1 MARPS
6 PVQASAPT
14 LTPAQRFPAAAP
26 YLEALAE
33 GRLLIKHCSACGSAH
48 FYPREHCPFCGHAPT
63 EWLTTRGVGTLY
75 SFSIVHG
82 AKRPTAVAVVE
93 LPEGPRIT
101 TSVIDADVFGLRIGD
116 PVELHVSDGAEGVP
130 AATFTTPQ
138 ANRARAYVAQ
148 ALHAAANG
156 LSATDDDATP
166 LRQAAVVGAGSM
178 GSGITTA
185 LLAAGLPVSLID
197 RSEAVL
203 DSARQA
209 VHSHFDAMVK
219 RGRLSADEAAARRA
233 ALRLSTR
240 VEDVADADLV
250 IEAVWEQLALKQE
263 IFAQIDRHA
272 PPHAILGSNTSAL
285 DIDRI
290 ADATSRPGQVV
301 GLHFFSPAHVMP
313 LLEVVRGPRTR
324 PEVVASAQRLGARL
338 RKTAVVVGVCHG
350 FVGNRLLIARDQEA
364 DRLLLEGAL
373 PQQIDRVLTEFG
385 LPMGSYELA
394 DMAGGIELV
403 QRVRQERGQHDP
415 ILAGLVAAGRLGQKT
430 GKGFYRYEPGKRR
443 PIPDPEVTALI
454 EQASRELG
462 IERRAIGDDEVRDRL
477 LLPMIN
483 EGAKLVE
490 EGIVDRAS
498 DIDVVWQRGFG
509 WPAWRGGPMYHADRL
524 GAAWVLRR
532 LGELQERF
540 GERFRPAALLERL
553 AREGGRFVPG
563 AD

>member
-1 MARPS
+1 MARPPS
-6 PVQASAPT
+6 SRPAPT
-14 LTPAQRFPAAAP
+14 LTPAQRHPEAAP
-26 YLEALAE
+26 FLEALAE
-33 GRLLIKHCSACGSAH
+33 GRLLIKHCSACGKVH

-63 EWLTTRGVGTLY
+63 DWMPTRGVGTLY
-75 SFSIVHG
+75 SFSIVRG

-93 LPEGPRIT
+93 LPEGLRMT
-101 TSVIDADVFGLRIGD
+101 TSIVDADVFGLRIGD
-116 PVELHVSDGAEGVP
+116 EVVLHVSEGAEGLP
-130 AATFTTPQ
+130 AVTFTTPE
-138 ANRARAYVAQ
+138 ARRARAYAAQ
-148 ALHAAANG
+148 ALVLAGNG
-156 LSATDDDATP
+156 VSASDGGPAVQ
-166 LRQAAVVGAGSM
+166 QAAVVGAGSM

-185 LLAAGLPVSLID
+185 LLGAGLAVTLID

-203 DSARQA
+203 ETAGQA
-209 VHSHFDAMVK
+209 ISRNLDAMVQ
-219 RGRLSADEAAARRA
+219 RGRLTAEDAAARRA

-240 VEDVADADLV
+240 IEDVAGADLV

-263 IFAQIDRHA
+263 IFTQIDRHA
-272 PPHAILGSNTSAL
+272 PAHAILGSNTSAL

-324 PEVVASAQRLGARL
+324 PEVVASAQRLGAQL

-350 FVGNRLLIARDQEA
+350 FVGNRLLIVRDQEA

-373 PQQIDRVLTEFG
+373 PQQVDRVLTEFG

-403 QRVRQERGQHDP
+403 YRVRQERGQHDP

-430 GKGFYRYEPGKRR
+430 GKGFYRYEPDKRR

-462 IERRAIGDDEVRDRL
+462 IERRVIGGDEVRDRL
-477 LLPMIN
+477 ILPMIN

-524 GAAWVLRR
+524 GADRVHRR
-532 LGELQERF
+532 LCELQARF
-540 GERFRPAALLERL
+540 GERFRPAALLGRL
-553 AREGGRFVPG
+553 AHEGGRFVAA

>member
-6 PVQASAPT
+6 PAPT

-26 YLEALAE
+26 YLEALSE
-33 GRLLIKHCSACGSAH
+33 GRLLVKYCSACGSAH

-63 EWLTTRGVGTLY
+63 EWLATRGVGTIY
-75 SFSIVHG
+75 SFSIVRG

-116 PVELHVSDGAEGVP
+116 AVQLHVSEGAEGVP
-130 AATFTTPQ
+130 AATFTTPAAQ
-138 ANRARAYVAQ
+138 RARRYAAQ
-148 ALHAAANG
+148 ALRAAANG
-156 LSATDDDATP
+156 LSADDGDADADATP

-178 GSGITTA
+178 GAGITTA
-185 LLAAGLPVSLID
+185 LLGAGLAVTLID

-203 DSARQA
+203 EAAAQTIGRN
-209 VHSHFDAMVK
+209 FDAMVQ
-219 RGRLSADEAAARRA
+219 RGRLSAEEAAARRA
-233 ALRLSTR
+233 ALRASTR
-240 VEDVADADLV
+240 VEDVAGADLV

-272 PPHAILGSNTSAL
+272 PPHALLGSNTSAL
-285 DIDRI
+285 DIDRL

-324 PEVVASAQRLGARL
+324 PEVLAAAQRLGRRL
-338 RKTAVVVGVCHG
+338 GKTAVVVGVCHG

-373 PQQIDRVLTEFG
+373 PQQVDRVLTEFG

-403 QRVRQERGQHDP
+403 YRVRQERGQHDP

-430 GKGFYRYEPGKRR
+430 GKGFYRYEPGRRR

-509 WPAWRGGPMYHADRL
+509 WPAWRGGPMYHADQL
-524 GAAWVLRR
+524 GAAWVHRR
-532 LGELQERF
+532 LGELQERC

-553 AREGGRFVPG
+553 AREGGRFVAV

>member
-14 LTPAQRFPAAAP
+14 LTPAQRFPAATP

-63 EWLTTRGVGTLY
+63 EWLATRGVGTVY
-75 SFSIVHG
+75 SFSIVRG
-82 AKRPTAVAVVE
+82 ARRPTAVAVVE

-116 PVELHVSDGAEGVP
+116 PVELHVSEGAEGVP

-185 LLAAGLPVSLID
+185 LLAAGLPVTLID
-197 RSEAVL
+197 RSETVL
-203 DSARQA
+203 ESARLA
-209 VHSHFDAMVK
+209 VGSHFDAMVK
-219 RGRLSADEAAARRA
+219 RGRLSAEDAAARRA
-233 ALRLSTR
+233 ALHLSTR
-240 VEDVADADLV
+240 VEDVAQADLV

-373 PQQIDRVLTEFG
+373 PQQIDRMLTEFG

-403 QRVRQERGQHDP
+403 YRVRQERGQHDP

-462 IERRAIGDDEVRDRL
+462 IERRVIGDDEVRDRL

-509 WPAWRGGPMYHADRL
+509 WPAWRGGPMYHADQL
-524 GAAWVLRR
+524 GAGRVHER
-532 LGELQERF
+532 LSELQARF

-553 AREGGRFVPG
+553 AGEGGRFV
-563 AD
+563 AVTD

>member
-75 SFSIVHG
+75 SFSIVRG

-116 PVELHVSDGAEGVP
+116 PVELHVSEGAEGVP
-130 AATFTTPQ
+130 AATFTTPE
-138 ANRARAYVAQ
+138 ANRARAYAAQ
-148 ALHAAANG
+148 ALRAAANG
-156 LSATDDDATP
+156 ISTDDDAPP

-185 LLAAGLPVSLID
+185 LLAAGLPVTLID

-203 DSARQA
+203 ESARLA
-209 VHSHFDAMVK
+209 VGSHFDAMIK
-219 RGRLSADEAAARRA
+219 RGRLSAEDAAARRA
-233 ALRLSTR
+233 ALHLSTR
-240 VEDVADADLV
+240 VEDVAQADLV

-403 QRVRQERGQHDP
+403 HRVRQERGQHDP

-509 WPAWRGGPMYHADRL
+509 WPAWRGGPMYHADQL
-524 GAAWVLRR
+524 GAERVHER
-532 LGELQERF
+532 LCELQERF